1 MSIYE
6 KVIVKL
12 ANTQRK
18 KLKFAVKNKA
28 GITLRITKK
37 ALKIKER
44 LMNYF

>member
-18 KLKFAVKNKA
+18 KLNIAVKNKT

-37 ALKIKER
+37 ALKIKKS
-44 LMNYF
+44 LINYF